1 MININFFEKEKT
13 NILPYIVGGIFFL
26 LLLLMGLYFFMVR
39 GQLNSSIE
47 NNNHWLSEN
56 AEEVVLSRRISR
68 VDQLQSESIDVQ
80 EHLRTIQQPTNE
92 LIEDLVAVIPNEADR
107 VSTLQLTESNQ
118 VMLILENI
126 ETNEGHAI
134 VENLQALPF
143 VNDVQF
149 LYAENQ
155 TTSDDEDFRYE
166 LTVDID
172 PNVLLEEGQDED

>member
-1 MININFFEKEKT
+1 M
-13 NILPYIVGGIFFL
+13 
-26 LLLLMGLYFFMVR
+26 
-39 GQLNSSIE
+39 
-47 NNNHWLSEN
+47 
-56 AEEVVLSRRISR
+56 
-68 VDQLQSESIDVQ
+68 
-80 EHLRTIQQPTNE
+80 
-92 LIEDLVAVIPNEADR
+92 VAVIPNEADR